1 MSKLKTLKAATSLH
15 DVAHLLGYKP
25 KSLSYILYK
34 KPITEK
40 YKQFEIPKRAGGTR
54 LISAPYPDLMNL
66 QRRVSELL
74 QDCVA
79 EINSDRNVASTLSH
93 GFRRKHSIITNAA
106 IHRDRRYVLNIDLEN
121 FFGSINFGRVR
132 GFFITNRNFELTPAV
147 ATVLA
152 QIACHENALPQGSP
166 CSPIISNLIG
176 HLLDVRLAALA
187 FQTGCSYSRYADDIT
202 FSTNKR
208 VFPPKLAKPVGGSEH
223 EWQVG
228 PALATITKKTGFSI
242 NPAKT
247 RMQYE
252 NCRQEVTGLVIN
264 AKVNTRVEY
273 RRTARAMVHRLLKTG
288 SFQKSVTTLD
298 EAGRVVVTTEN
309 GTLAQLNGILSFI
322 DSVSVYNRKK
332 EMAAP
337 KREKPLRKTDSP
349 DCNEKTYRRF
359 LFYKYF
365 FATPNPLIICE
376 GKTDNIYIRAAIRRL
391 GSSYPRLAQDDG
403 KGVTKLTVSLF
414 RRTATTDRVLGLTGG
429 SDQFINLIKGY
440 VAEKARITAA
450 GKRHPVI
457 VLIDNDD
464 GAKGTL
470 PYASKIAKVMTP
482 KKEPYIA
489 VDDHF
494 YIVPTPLTS
503 DGKDTM
509 IEDFFEESVRKTTLG
524 GKTFNPKNE
533 DLHHKGE
540 YGKAYFAA
548 HVVKPN
554 EHKIDFNGFK
564 PLLDRIQAVIDL
576 HSKKIT

>member
-1 MSKLKTLKAATSLH
+1 MSKLETLKAATTLH
-15 DVAHLLGYKP
+15 DVAHLLGFKP

-40 YKQFEIPKRAGGTR
+40 YQQFEIPKRTGGTR
-54 LISAPYPDLMNL
+54 LISAPYPELMNL
-66 QRRVSELL
+66 QRRLSELL

-79 EINSDRNVASTLSH
+79 EINSNRSIESALSH

-106 IHRDRRYVLNIDLEN
+106 VHRNKRYVLNIDLEN
-121 FFGSINFGRVR
+121 FFGTINFGRVR
-132 GFFITNRNFELTPAV
+132 GFFTTNRNFKLNPAV

-166 CSPIISNLIG
+166 CSPVISNLIG

-208 VFPPKLAKPVGGSEH
+208 VFPQKLAKPVEGSEH
-223 EWQVG
+223 DWQAG
-228 PALATITKKTGFSI
+228 TALSKITEKTGFSI

-247 RMQYE
+247 RVQYE

-264 AKVNTRVEY
+264 TKVNTRVEY
-273 RRTARAMVHRLLKTG
+273 RHTARAMVHRLLKTG
-288 SFQKSVTTLD
+288 SFQRRVTAHDKEGNPIVTTVD
-298 EAGRVVVTTEN
+298 
-309 GTLAQLNGILSFI
+309 GTLDQLNGMLSFI
-322 DSVSVYNRKK
+322 DSINVFNRKK
-332 EMAAP
+332 GMPMP
-337 KREKPLRKTDSP
+337 KRGKPLKMADSP
-349 DCNEKTYRRF
+349 DCSEKNYRRF

-365 FATPNPLIICE
+365 FASPKPLIVCE
-376 GKTDNIYIRAAIRRL
+376 GKTDNIYIRAAIRHL
-391 GSSYPRLAQDDG
+391 VSSYPRLAQVDE
-403 KGVTKLTVSLF
+403 KGVAKPTISLF
-414 RRTATTDRVLGLTGG
+414 RRTATTDRILGLTGG

-440 VAEKARITAA
+440 MAESARITTN
-450 GKRHPVI
+450 KRFPVI

-470 PYASKIAKVMTP
+470 RYASKIAKVTAPP
-482 KKEPYIA
+482 KEEPHLA

-509 IEDFFEESVRKTTLG
+509 IEDFFEESVKKITLN

-540 YGKAYFAA
+540 YGKAYFAT

-554 EHKIDFNGFK
+554 EHKIDFSGFK

-576 HSKKIT
+576 HSKKHP